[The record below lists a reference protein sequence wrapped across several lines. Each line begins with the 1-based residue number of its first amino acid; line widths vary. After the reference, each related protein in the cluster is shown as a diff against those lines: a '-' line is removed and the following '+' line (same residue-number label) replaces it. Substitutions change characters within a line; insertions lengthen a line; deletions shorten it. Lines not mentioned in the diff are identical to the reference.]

1 MRSRIRHIIPAIAV
15 LAVLCALLA
24 APCRADN
31 WRDGT
36 VTLST
41 GKTIEGKVY
50 LVGDHIILY
59 NQRQKR
65 RYRIP
70 ARDIHMLETVVEKEL
85 MARKWFFKEDGRD
98 VKVYTDEKYPVRYYK
113 TRVTFH
119 NGGTMEGHMVGKTLY
134 VKGEDAQT
142 RLQIRRKDEGR
153 VDEKLED
160 LVYVKRVSFGG
171 GGSSVVG
178 SISGRL
184 QVPEKEKFKKILA
197 INTGEN
203 LILEGKTQEDGRT
216 FRFTDCTAGTY
227 DLVAVTDRAVYASFS
242 REKAE
247 KCARLDEK
255 KVADIQSWVD
265 KLRDFFQEQDIV
277 YAAGNEE
284 RTLALVRK
292 ERHGGTTL
300 SGAALIRR
308 YDVWILHKPRDQ
320 WQIETR
326 LFIAR
331 EVTEDKDDPRED
343 IVVVPALSGHEVNAE
358 HAELELDLK
367 LERTDEVPVPEPRK
381 EPEGKYEGM
390 ETERIEVPDDVR

>member
-1 MRSRIRHIIPAIAV
+1 MQLRMRHIVPAVAALW
-15 LAVLCALLA
+15 LALA
-24 APCRADN
+24 AATCRADN
-31 WRDGT
+31 WQDGT
-36 VTLST
+36 VTLSS
-41 GKTIEGKVY
+41 GKAIEGKVY

-70 ARDIHMLETVVEKEL
+70 TRDIRTLETVVEKEL

-98 VKVYTDEKYPVRYYK
+98 VKVYTGEKYPVRYYL

-119 NGGTMEGHMVGKTLY
+119 NGGKMDGHVVGKTFY
-134 VKGEDAQT
+134 VKGEDTRT
-142 RLQIRRKDEGR
+142 RLQLERKDEGS

-171 GGSSVVG
+171 EGSSVVG
-178 SISGRL
+178 SISGKL
-184 QVPEKEKFKKILA
+184 KLPEKEKLKKMLA

-203 LILEGKTQEDGRT
+203 LILEGKTGDEGRS

-227 DLVAVTDRAVYASFS
+227 DLVAVTDKAVYASFS

-247 KCARLDEK
+247 KCERLDEK
-255 KVADIQSWVD
+255 AVAGIQSWVD
-265 KLRDFFQEQDIV
+265 KLRDFFHEQDIV
-277 YAAGNEE
+277 YAAGNED

-300 SGAALIRR
+300 PGAALIRR

-320 WQIETR
+320 WQIEKR
-326 LFIAR
+326 LFVAR
-331 EVTEDKDDPRED
+331 EVSKDNDDPRED
-343 IVVVPALSGHEVNAE
+343 IVVVPRLSGHKINAESADLEVNVW
-358 HAELELDLK
+358 LK
-367 LERTDEVPVPEPRK
+367 RTDEDPIPEPRK
-381 EPEGKYEGM
+381 KPEDKFEGM
-390 ETERIEVPDDVR
+390 ETERIEVPDDVK